1 MERKNGGTKQ
11 WKKER
16 REERAKTER
25 KKGVGKESGRTC
37 VQIAGRGKQATGRWF
52 THQVGMARVRIHAT
66 VEQKCKK
73 TNTNKLKQDEK
84 LATLHSH

>member
-1 MERKNGGTKQ
+1 MEEGKGGRKGRRQKGKRGRKGIRKDVCANG
-11 WKKER
+11 WK
-16 REERAKTER
+16 
-25 KKGVGKESGRTC
+25 GKAGNRSLVYTPSGD
-37 VQIAGRGKQATGRWF
+37 
-52 THQVGMARVRIHAT
+52 ARVRIHAT